1 MTAPSPRDFPDRV
14 LRDALVRPANL
25 RALLRRTHPG
35 LADRLDYPRMEV
47 VGRSYLL
54 DDWRRREADVLV
66 RLPLL
71 GSETE
76 VLVCVLV
83 EHQTNPDPVMP
94 LRLLLAAVLYW
105 EQEWQAWQQRH
116 EYGVPLRLTPIVPV
130 VLLTGPQPWNT
141 NRTLADLFAG
151 PDELKAY
158 APQWPMPLS
167 ELILTPPGDLLASG
181 EPFWQALAVVRAE
194 REEPAVF
201 RSVFVEALERLA
213 GLAETDRVEWERLL
227 KMMLGWGMIRRSGR
241 EQAGLIE
248 AVRQSHLSALRQ
260 EEVTQMIENLGQ
272 TWEQELRQSWEQEWL
287 GRAAQ
292 ARTEGRTEGRAE
304 GELLM
309 CRQVVDTLLR
319 QRFGELPADV
329 VQRVAQADLPALQ
342 RVIAG
347 YPTLTALKD
356 LPL

>member
-1 MTAPSPRDFPDRV
+1 MTAPAPRDFPDRV
-14 LRDALVRPANL
+14 LRDALVRPNNL

-71 GSETE
+71 GGETE
-76 VLVCVLV
+76 VLVCVLA

-105 EQEWQAWQQRH
+105 EQEWQAWQRRH

-158 APQWPMPLS
+158 APQWAMPLS

-201 RSVFVEALERLA
+201 RAVFVEALERLA

-227 KMMLGWGMIRRSGR
+227 KMLLGWGMIRRSGR
-241 EQAGLIE
+241 EHAGLIE
-248 AVRQSHLSALRQ
+248 AVRQSHLSALLQ

-272 TWEQELRQSWEQEWL
+272 TWEQELLAR
-287 GRAAQ
+287 GAVQ
-292 ARTEGRTEGRAE
+292 ARAEGRAE

-309 CRQVVDTLLR
+309 CRQVVETLLR
-319 QRFGELPADV
+319 QRFGELPADI

-342 RVIAG
+342 RVVAA

-356 LPL
+356 LSL